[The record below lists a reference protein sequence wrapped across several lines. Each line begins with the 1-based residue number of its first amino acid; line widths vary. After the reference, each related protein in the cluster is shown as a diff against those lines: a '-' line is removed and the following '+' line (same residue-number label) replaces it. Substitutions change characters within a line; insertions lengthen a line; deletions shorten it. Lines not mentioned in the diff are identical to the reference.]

1 MSLAKIRS
9 YWNRKGLESNMT
21 GVLIRR
27 GDRDFPGGPALKNL
41 PFSAGDLGSIPGQG
55 TKILHASGLTCTGTI
70 DPCTLEPIER
80 SLCTTTKIL
89 PAITKTQ
96 FSQK

>member
-9 YWNRKGLESNMT
+9 YWNKKGLESNMT

-55 TKILHASGLTCTGTI
+55 TKILHASGLTCTGTFEPVHSGAHREKSVHHSE
-70 DPCTLEPIER
+70 DPACHN
-80 SLCTTTKIL
+80 
-89 PAITKTQ
+89 
-96 FSQK
+96 